1 MTTRPRP
8 FNPSIRNDQDPPILT
23 ALIRY
28 CIRDRAGRPSQKE
41 IQPESWRTL
50 NRWTGV
56 PTRTLQDY
64 CARDNWADLRRQ
76 AKSQETPIRF
86 LRAHPLAAQYRAEH
100 DAKLPSHSP
109 TVNPAPT
116 ATQQRTAAH
125 ANGDDASSASTSRA
139 AATATADTERHG
151 SGVPLGTLTHANRE
165 ESPHSERGTVPV
177 GTLGGSSRD
186 SDAQQPRHMTGD
198 PRHITATDARELN
211 ERRIR
216 QKQEDRL
223 KRLES
228 ALDNAITESAHDAGK
243 MKQAID
249 AAARLH
255 ELERQM
261 HNIEDKPP
269 ETRAVALLP
278 DMVTA
283 EAWQARQ
290 AARPQDENASG
301 RTN

>member
-1 MTTRPRP
+1 MTRARP
-8 FNPSIRNDQDPPILT
+8 FNPALRNDTDPPILT

-28 CIRDRAGRPSQKE
+28 CTKDRAGRPSQKE
-41 IQPESWRTL
+41 IQPESWRTIHKH
-50 NRWTGV
+50 TGIE
-56 PTRTLQDY
+56 PRAAIDTAT
-64 CARDNWADLRRQ
+64 RDNWADLRRQ
-76 AKSQETPIRF
+76 AKADPRPVHF
-86 LRAHPLAAQYRAEH
+86 LRGHPIAAQYRAEH

-109 TVNPAPT
+109 TVDPAPT
-116 ATQQRTAAH
+116 TTQQSATTQAAD
-125 ANGDDASSASTSRA
+125 GDQLGASTGPA
-139 AATATADTERHG
+139 AAQATPATGGAGRDQ
-151 SGVPLGTLTHANRE
+151 GVPSQDGSDNGAR
-165 ESPHSERGTVPV
+165 HSGGGVT
-177 GTLGGSSRD
+177 GSSRD

-301 RTN
+301 RMN

>member
-1 MTTRPRP
+1 
-8 FNPSIRNDQDPPILT
+8 
-23 ALIRY
+23 
-28 CIRDRAGRPSQKE
+28 
-41 IQPESWRTL
+41 
-50 NRWTGV
+50 
-56 PTRTLQDY
+56 
-64 CARDNWADLRRQ
+64 
-76 AKSQETPIRF
+76 
-86 LRAHPLAAQYRAEH
+86 
-100 DAKLPSHSP
+100 
-109 TVNPAPT
+109 
-116 ATQQRTAAH
+116 
-125 ANGDDASSASTSRA
+125 
-139 AATATADTERHG
+139 
-151 SGVPLGTLTHANRE
+151 
-165 ESPHSERGTVPV
+165 
-177 GTLGGSSRD
+177 
-186 SDAQQPRHMTGD
+186 MTGD
-198 PRHITATDARELN
+198 PRHITALGDREAT

-216 QKQEDRL
+216 RKQEDRL
-223 KRLES
+223 NRLES